1 MYINVAQLLKEPVGS
16 TRRYKVDELIGEEG
30 TTHVQGEVILTHTNR
45 SVLVQGTITAQC
57 KDICTRCLEPA
68 DISLTFDVE
77 DEYFPTIDIL
87 SGLPLPRNPDTL
99 MLDENHVLDLSEV
112 LEQYLVMS
120 VPMKVLCHPD
130 CAGICRGD
138 SVGFGPTDS
147 CCKPDPSDFVEIA
160 FLLPFPSAGGQ
171 A

>member
-130 CAGICRGD
+130 CAGICQ
-138 SVGFGPTDS
+138 S
-147 CCKPDPSDFVEIA
+147 C
-160 FLLPFPSAGGQ
+160 GQ
-171 A
+171 NLNKGSCSCRQQVHDQCWSKLVNLKKGRKE